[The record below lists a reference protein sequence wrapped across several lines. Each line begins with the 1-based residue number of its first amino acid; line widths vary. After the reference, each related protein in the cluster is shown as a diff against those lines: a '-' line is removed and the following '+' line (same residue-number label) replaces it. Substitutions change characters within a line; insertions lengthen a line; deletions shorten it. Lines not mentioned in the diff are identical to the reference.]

1 MKHVIS
7 VNDFKRLW
15 ESLFISH
22 QKKTKKIKF
31 IKPIKGVN
39 NGY

>member
-1 MKHVIS
+1 MKYGMS

-22 QKKTKKIKF
+22 QKKIKKKA
-31 IKPIKGVN
+31 KK
-39 NGY
+39 